1 MDCKRAGPVAAVHF
15 KLGGAG
21 GQLAGTASRK
31 TRLDS
36 GCQSRRCLNQQINDN
51 RERRG
56 CVQGGSGMR
65 LYPNVSLR
73 LLAGA
78 VAGFA
83 TLSLSVSPMRA
94 AEPIVLSIIDTGG
107 DLASTQVI
115 IENYKK
121 ANPDKVKEIR
131 IQRAPAPELP
141 AKIKAQQDAGRLD
154 INLVLTGQDGG
165 SFLAA
170 NNQLIKI
177 PDFEKIFPRDD
188 MTPAGKA
195 LYDEGKPYMIP
206 AVGNAG
212 GPVFIYNPSKVPNPP
227 KTADELLAWAKANP
241 GKFMYARPANSGPGR
256 SIVQGMAFILGDSK
270 PLDPEKGWD
279 KTWAYLKELGKYVE
293 YYPTGTAVTLKEF
306 AQGQRWIIAG
316 LMEWDMKPRAQSVIP
331 PDSKI
336 SIMENTTFVIDG
348 HYWAIPVGVPQDQID
363 VILDLIKFM
372 RTPEQQQLTWPAFIG
387 PSIKAATLDKAPK
400 DIQDQVREFWRPEY
414 DQIGTK
420 WKTTPTL
427 AVKQL
432 SYAMDRWDRE
442 IGADQV
448 KK

>member
-1 MDCKRAGPVAAVHF
+1 
-15 KLGGAG
+15 
-21 GQLAGTASRK
+21 
-31 TRLDS
+31 
-36 GCQSRRCLNQQINDN
+36 
-51 RERRG
+51 
-56 CVQGGSGMR
+56 MR
-65 LYPNVSLR
+65 LCPNALLR
-73 LLAGA
+73 LLAA
-78 VAGFA
+78 AAAGFA
-83 TLSLSVSPMRA
+83 TLSLSICPTLA

-212 GPVFIYNPSKVPNPP
+212 GPVFVYNPSKVPNPP

-241 GKFMYARPANSGPGR
+241 AKLMYARPANSGPGR
-256 SIVQGMAFILGDSK
+256 SIVQGMAFILNDSK

-293 YYPTGTAVTLKEF
+293 YYPTGTAITLKEF
-306 AQGQRWIIAG
+306 AQGQRWMIAG
-316 LMEWDMKPRAQSVIP
+316 IMEWDMKPRAQSVIP

-336 SIMENTTFVIDG
+336 TILQNTTFVVDG
-348 HYWAIPVGVPQDQID
+348 HYWCIPTGVPQEQVDIIID
-363 VILDLIKFM
+363 LMKFM
-372 RTPEQQQLTWPAFIG
+372 RKPEQQVLSWPGFIG
-387 PSIKAATLDKAPK
+387 PTIAAATMEKAPK
-400 DIQDQVREFWRPEY
+400 DIQDLVKEFWRPEY
-414 DQIGTK
+414 DEVGTK
-420 WKTTPTL
+420 WKVSPPL
-427 AVKQL
+427 GVKEL